1 MKYAYSDGDRL
12 SPDDQKFVTENVF
25 EFHPDKQS
33 KVSDQIDYIMV
44 SQMNFQPYLYEAL
57 PVSIFYIFYTSF
69 VEYCYCS

>member
-44 SQMNFQPYLYEAL
+44 S
-57 PVSIFYIFYTSF
+57 
-69 VEYCYCS
+69 